1 MSFGCIL
8 CASVGGIAPCMLEII
23 NILLTVLTDDCANA
37 CVDVVEGPERA
48 ESVSDVIKW
57 LVHVV

>member
-1 MSFGCIL
+1 
-8 CASVGGIAPCMLEII
+8 MLEII